1 VTATLF
7 AVVGLLSFATVV
19 RAGAR
24 RGPALVL
31 GWAMLQHSLNQLTGS
46 EAFRAALGHQRAWN
60 WSATLVGYWIAVPW
74 ALLLEQVVGPGW
86 KSSIRR
92 TWQVFTISALA
103 AVVFD
108 VVAGRPGAAAGPS
121 RVIIAAGAAV
131 GLVNLLP
138 GVVRLPPD
146 LRLLR
151 AGYFAFLVLVVHD
164 ALSMGGLLPWRRSTG
179 TLGVLVFTGALAYT
193 VVSRTLRGQREL
205 VAIEHELEMA
215 RGIQASILP
224 TRTPRLDGGSIVF
237 RYLPAASVAGD
248 VFDFLDPCPRHT
260 GILVADVCGHGVPA
274 ALIASM
280 VKVAT
285 TAQRAHADDPGRV
298 LAGIHLAIAGDLP
311 PGHFVTAVYVYVDL
325 ERRILRHASAG
336 HPPAL
341 VWRAAERTVS
351 EVGPTGPLLISL
363 APAEY
368 PVVETPFGPGDR
380 VALYTDGLVE
390 AMRADGEMFGVER
403 LSALVGR
410 PAVDPDQL
418 LSEVV
423 AAVSDFAGRQG
434 RGFDDDCT
442 LIALEARS
450 LEPE

>member
-1 VTATLF
+1 
-7 AVVGLLSFATVV
+7 
-19 RAGAR
+19 
-24 RGPALVL
+24 
-31 GWAMLQHSLNQLTGS
+31 
-46 EAFRAALGHQRAWN
+46 
-60 WSATLVGYWIAVPW
+60 
-74 ALLLEQVVGPGW
+74 
-86 KSSIRR
+86 
-92 TWQVFTISALA
+92 
-103 AVVFD
+103 
-108 VVAGRPGAAAGPS
+108 
-121 RVIIAAGAAV
+121 
-131 GLVNLLP
+131 
-138 GVVRLPPD
+138 
-146 LRLLR
+146 
-151 AGYFAFLVLVVHD
+151 
-164 ALSMGGLLPWRRSTG
+164 
-179 TLGVLVFTGALAYT
+179 
-193 VVSRTLRGQREL
+193 
-205 VAIEHELEMA
+205 
-215 RGIQASILP
+215 
-224 TRTPRLDGGSIVF
+224 VF

-285 TAQRAHADDPGRV
+285 SAQKKHADDPGRV
-298 LAGIHLAIAGDLP
+298 LAGIHLAIAGELP

-341 VWRAAERTVS
+341 VWRAAEGNIS
-351 EVGPTGPLLISL
+351 EAGPTGPLLISF

-403 LSALVGR
+403 LSALLGR
-410 PAVDPDQL
+410 SVVDPDKL

-450 LEPE
+450 LLELG